1 MVIATTNKAF
11 FVVPE
16 RKFSQENRDLERF
29 YLLVF
34 VCPGLLSNWIAFDPI
49 FPEKVVKMERA
60 HPREN
65 FHLGFVASDL
75 TTTVDQSVFP
85 CKAGANNRK
94 VTKFVDKFK
103 SSKLYFTL

>member
-75 TTTVDQSVFP
+75 LQLSI
-85 CKAGANNRK
+85 NRFFRVK
-94 VTKFVDKFK
+94 PGQTIGK
-103 SSKLYFTL
+103 